1 MMIDTANQA
10 KQAINKNLVQLNQ
23 KLTVE
28 ALKLELDKLR
38 GAVMIAYP
46 GYHGL
51 PEWEP
56 CKLILEN

>member
-1 MMIDTANQA
+1 MDN
-10 KQAINKNLVQLNQ
+10 
-23 KLTVE
+23 
-28 ALKLELDKLR
+28 LR

-56 CKLILEN
+56 ARLILEDKHFLEGMSTDIADV